1 MFLGG
6 ISGHWYTLYGIRMYG
21 HILIVQAEGLDA
33 YTKYPPIDDEG
44 SLSDDITLWDYEEA
58 QKQRVDDLEIIV
70 RFRS

>member
-1 MFLGG
+1 
-6 ISGHWYTLYGIRMYG
+6 MYG

-44 SLSDDITLWDYEEA
+44 SLSDDITLEDYEEA